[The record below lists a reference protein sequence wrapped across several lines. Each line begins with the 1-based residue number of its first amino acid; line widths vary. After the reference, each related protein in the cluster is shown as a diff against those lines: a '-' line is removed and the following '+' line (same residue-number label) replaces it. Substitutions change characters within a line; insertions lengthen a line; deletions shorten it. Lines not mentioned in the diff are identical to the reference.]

1 MIYIYKLGIGALG
14 GQSRRPW
21 DRVNH
26 GRPWGKSRHP
36 YDNAGAED
44 PSGNVAQGIFIRHQ
58 NIIQVASNGLLCTE
72 GRSCVT
78 VNANVP

>member
-44 PSGNVAQGIFIRHQ
+44 PSGNVAQGIFIRH
-58 NIIQVASNGLLCTE
+58 
-72 GRSCVT
+72 
-78 VNANVP
+78 